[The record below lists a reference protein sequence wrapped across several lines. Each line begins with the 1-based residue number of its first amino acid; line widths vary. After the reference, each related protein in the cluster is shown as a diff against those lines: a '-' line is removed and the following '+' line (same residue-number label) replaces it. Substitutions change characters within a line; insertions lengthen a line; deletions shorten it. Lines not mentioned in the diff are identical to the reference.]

1 MLNRNEKLLVLINA
15 IYFIAATMS
24 AVFVNVYLYAFTGSI
39 YSMTLYAMVRFTMI
53 PLGFYVGG
61 MLSRKLSLSTI
72 LSIGLLIIISAF
84 AFLLGFNHLFY
95 DNYYL
100 IFVVGL
106 VLGSGEGL
114 YWFSINS
121 LNLQC
126 STKATRAK
134 FVSTMAIFNSASTVV
149 APFVAT
155 MIVRLASTDAQG
167 YIRIFQIVIVLQ
179 IIAALISRK
188 VENIYVN
195 KSYTVLDKLNLK
207 HDVQWRYV
215 MVSHFIFGVRDSLL
229 IVLTSILIYNATGGS
244 GSLYGDLLTGFAV
257 LNLLANFA
265 ARRLIERQNR
275 LYMYAFGAILLF
287 TSTMVL
293 VLYPSIIGAI
303 YFGVVNAIG
312 NPFMVNTFNIIMMNA
327 LQDYMEEENIFGRII
342 AKEFTLNG
350 GRLLGMA
357 SILIFATFIPEPL
370 SLIVAVTFCS
380 SFALILVVYAFKY
393 HKQRELL
400 KRG

>member
-1 MLNRNEKLLVLINA
+1 MSRNEKLLVIVNA
-15 IYFIAATMS
+15 TYFIAATMS

-357 SILIFATFIPEPL
+357 SILVFATFIPEPL

>member
-1 MLNRNEKLLVLINA
+1 M
-15 IYFIAATMS
+15 
-24 AVFVNVYLYAFTGSI
+24 
-39 YSMTLYAMVRFTMI
+39 
-53 PLGFYVGG
+53 
-61 MLSRKLSLSTI
+61 
-72 LSIGLLIIISAF
+72 
-84 AFLLGFNHLFY
+84 LGFNHLFY

>member
-1 MLNRNEKLLVLINA
+1 MSKNEKLLVIVNA
-15 IYFIAATMS
+15 TYFIAATMS

-39 YSMTLYAMVRFTMI
+39 YSMTMYAMVRFTMI
-53 PLGFYVGG
+53 PLGFYLGG
-61 MLSRKLSLSTI
+61 LFSRKMSLSTI
-72 LSIGLLIIISAF
+72 LSLGLLIIISAF

-121 LNLQC
+121 LNLQ
-126 STKATRAK
+126 SSSKETRAA
-134 FVSTMAIFNSASTVV
+134 FISTMAIFNSASTVV

-155 MIVRLASTDAQG
+155 MIVRFSNTDASG

-188 VENIYVN
+188 VENVYVN
-195 KSYTVLDKLNLK
+195 KPYTIWDKFNLK
-207 HDVQWRYV
+207 HDIQWRYV
-215 MVSHFIFGVRDSLL
+215 MVSHFLFGVRDSLL
-229 IVLTSILIYNATGGS
+229 IVLTSILIYKATGGS
-244 GSLYGDLLTGFAV
+244 GSLYGDLLTGFAL

-265 ARRLIERQNR
+265 ARRLIKRNNR
-275 LYMYAFGAILLF
+275 MQMYAFGAALLF

-293 VLYPSIIGAI
+293 VLVPNIYGAI
-303 YFGVVNAIG
+303 YFGLVNALG

-327 LQDYMEEENIFGRII
+327 LQDYIEEENIFGRII
-342 AKEFTLNG
+342 TKEFTLNG

-357 SILIFATFIPEPL
+357 SIIGFATFIPEPL

-380 SFALILVVYAFKY
+380 SFAIIIVFYAFKY
-393 HKQRELL
+393 HKQRELI
-400 KRG
+400 RRA

>member
-1 MLNRNEKLLVLINA
+1 MSRNEKLLVIVNA
-15 IYFIAATMS
+15 TYFIAATMS

-106 VLGSGEGL
+106 ILGSGEGL

-287 TSTMVL
+287 TSTRVL

>member
-1 MLNRNEKLLVLINA
+1 MSKNEKLLVIVNA
-15 IYFIAATMS
+15 TYFIAATMS

-39 YSMTLYAMVRFTMI
+39 YSMTMYAMVRFTMI
-53 PLGFYVGG
+53 PLGFYLGG
-61 MLSRKLSLSTI
+61 LFSRKMSLSTI
-72 LSIGLLIIISAF
+72 LSLGLLIIISAF

-121 LNLQC
+121 LNLQ
-126 STKATRAK
+126 SSSKETRAS
-134 FVSTMAIFNSASTVV
+134 FISTMAIFNSASTVV

-155 MIVRLASTDAQG
+155 MIVRFSNTDASG

-188 VENIYVN
+188 VENVYVN
-195 KSYTVLDKLNLK
+195 KPYTIWDKFNLK
-207 HDVQWRYV
+207 HDIQWRYV
-215 MVSHFIFGVRDSLL
+215 MVSHFLFGVRDSLL
-229 IVLTSILIYNATGGS
+229 IVLTSILIYKATGGS
-244 GSLYGDLLTGFAV
+244 GSLYGDLLTGFAL

-265 ARRLIERQNR
+265 ARRLIKRNNR
-275 LYMYAFGAILLF
+275 MQMYAFGAALLF

-293 VLYPSIIGAI
+293 VLVPNIYGAI
-303 YFGVVNAIG
+303 YFGLVNALG

-327 LQDYMEEENIFGRII
+327 LQDYIEEENIFGRII
-342 AKEFTLNG
+342 TKEFTLNG

-357 SILIFATFIPEPL
+357 SIIGFATFIPEPL

-380 SFALILVVYAFKY
+380 SFAIIDRKSVV
-393 HKQRELL
+393 
-400 KRG
+400 

>member
-1 MLNRNEKLLVLINA
+1 MSKNEKLLVIVNA
-15 IYFIAATMS
+15 TYFIAATMS

-39 YSMTLYAMVRFTMI
+39 YSMTMYAMVRFTMI

-61 MLSRKLSLSTI
+61 LLSRKMSLSTV

-100 IFVVGL
+100 IFLVGL

-121 LNLQC
+121 LNLQ
-126 STKATRAK
+126 SSSKETRAT
-134 FVSTMAIFNSASTVV
+134 FISTMAIFNSASTVV

-155 MIVRLASTDAQG
+155 MIVRFSDTDAVG

-188 VENIYVN
+188 VENVYVN
-195 KSYTVLDKLNLK
+195 KPYTIFDKFNLK
-207 HDVQWRYV
+207 HDLQWRYV
-215 MVSHFIFGVRDSLL
+215 MVSHFLFGVRDSLL
-229 IVLTSILIYNATGGS
+229 IVLTSILIYKATGGS
-244 GSLYGDLLTGFAV
+244 GSLYGDLLTGFAL
-257 LNLLANFA
+257 LNLVANFA
-265 ARRLIERQNR
+265 ARRLIKRNNR
-275 LYMYAFGAILLF
+275 LMMYLFGSILLF

-293 VLYPSIIGAI
+293 VLVPNIYGAI
-303 YFGVVNAIG
+303 YFGLVNALG

-327 LQDYMEEENIFGRII
+327 LQDYIEEENIFGRII
-342 AKEFTLNG
+342 TKEFTLNG
-350 GRLLGMA
+350 GRLIGMA
-357 SILIFATFIPEPL
+357 SILGFAMFIPEPL
-370 SLIVAVTFCS
+370 SLIVSVTFCS
-380 SFALILVVYAFKY
+380 SFAIILVVYAFNY
-393 HKQRELL
+393 HKKRELF

>member
-1 MLNRNEKLLVLINA
+1 MSRNEKLLVIVNA
-15 IYFIAATMS
+15 TYFIAATMS

-380 SFALILVVYAFKY
+380 SFALVLVVYAFKY

>member
-1 MLNRNEKLLVLINA
+1 MSKNEKLLVIVNA
-15 IYFIAATMS
+15 TYFIAATMS

-39 YSMTLYAMVRFTMI
+39 YSMTMYAMVRFTMI

-61 MLSRKLSLSTI
+61 LMSHKLSLSSI

-84 AFLLGFNHLFY
+84 SFLLGFNQLFY
-95 DNYYL
+95 DNYFL

-121 LNLQC
+121 LNLQ
-126 STKATRAK
+126 SSSKETRAS
-134 FVSTMAIFNSASTVV
+134 FISTMAIFNSASTVI

-155 MIVRLASTDAQG
+155 MIVRLSNTDTQG
-167 YIRIFQIVIVLQ
+167 YIRIFQIVIILQ

-188 VENIYVN
+188 VENVYVN
-195 KSYTVLDKLNLK
+195 KAYTVWDKFNLK
-207 HDVQWRYV
+207 EDLQWRYV
-215 MVSHFIFGVRDSLL
+215 MVSHFLFGVRDSLL

-257 LNLLANFA
+257 FNLIANLA
-265 ARRLIERQNR
+265 ARRFIKRNNR
-275 LYMYAFGAILLF
+275 LMMYAFGSILLF

-293 VLYPSIIGAI
+293 VLSPNIFGAI
-303 YFGVVNAIG
+303 YFGLINALG

-327 LQDYMEEENIFGRII
+327 LQDYIEKENIYGRII
-342 AKEFTLNG
+342 SKEFTLNG
-350 GRLLGMA
+350 GRILGMA

-380 SFALILVVYAFKY
+380 SFAIILVVYAYYY
-393 HKQRELL
+393 HKRRELI

>member
-1 MLNRNEKLLVLINA
+1 MSRNEKLLVIVNA
-15 IYFIAATMS
+15 TYFIAATMS

-179 IIAALISRK
+179 IIAAFISRK

>member
-1 MLNRNEKLLVLINA
+1 MSKNEKLLVIVNA
-15 IYFIAATMS
+15 TYFIAATMS

-39 YSMTLYAMVRFTMI
+39 YSMTMYAMVRFTMI
-53 PLGFYVGG
+53 PLGFYLGG
-61 MLSRKLSLSTI
+61 LLSRKMSLSTI

-106 VLGSGEGL
+106 VLGLGEGL

-121 LNLQC
+121 LNLQ
-126 STKATRAK
+126 SSNKETRAA
-134 FVSTMAIFNSASTVV
+134 FISTMAIFNSASTVV

-155 MIVRLASTDAQG
+155 MIVRFSSTDAAG

-188 VENIYVN
+188 VENVYVN
-195 KSYTVLDKLNLK
+195 RPYTIWDKFNLK
-207 HDVQWRYV
+207 HDIQWRYV
-215 MVSHFIFGVRDSLL
+215 MVSHFLFGVRDSLL
-229 IVLTSILIYNATGGS
+229 IVLTSILIYKATGGS
-244 GSLYGDLLTGFAV
+244 GSLYGDLLTGFAL

-265 ARRLIERQNR
+265 ARRLIKRNNR
-275 LYMYAFGAILLF
+275 MQMYAFGATLLF

-293 VLYPSIIGAI
+293 VLVPNIYGAI
-303 YFGVVNAIG
+303 YFGLVNALG

-327 LQDYMEEENIFGRII
+327 LQDYIEEENIFGRII
-342 AKEFTLNG
+342 TKEFTLNG

-357 SILIFATFIPEPL
+357 SIIGFATFIPEPL

-380 SFALILVVYAFKY
+380 SFAIIIVFYAFKY
-393 HKQRELL
+393 HKQRELI
-400 KRG
+400 RRA

>member
-1 MLNRNEKLLVLINA
+1 MSRNEKLLVIVNA
-15 IYFIAATMS
+15 TYFIAATMS

-114 YWFSINS
+114 FWFSINS

>member
-1 MLNRNEKLLVLINA
+1 MSRNEKLLVIVNA
-15 IYFIAATMS
+15 TYFIAATMS

-114 YWFSINS
+114 FWFSINS

-155 MIVRLASTDAQG
+155 MIVRLTSTDAQG

>member
-1 MLNRNEKLLVLINA
+1 MSRNEKLLVIVNA
-15 IYFIAATMS
+15 TYFIAATMS

-215 MVSHFIFGVRDSLL
+215 MVSHFIVGVRDSLL

>member
-1 MLNRNEKLLVLINA
+1 MSKNEKLLVIVNA
-15 IYFIAATMS
+15 TYFIAATMS

-39 YSMTLYAMVRFTMI
+39 YSMTMYAMVRFTMI

-61 MLSRKLSLSTI
+61 LLSRKMSLSTV

-100 IFVVGL
+100 IFLVGL

-121 LNLQC
+121 LNLQ
-126 STKATRAK
+126 SSSKETRAT
-134 FVSTMAIFNSASTVV
+134 FISTMAIFNSASTVV

-155 MIVRLASTDAQG
+155 MIVRFSDTDAVG

-195 KSYTVLDKLNLK
+195 KPYTIFDKFNLK
-207 HDVQWRYV
+207 HDLQWRYV
-215 MVSHFIFGVRDSLL
+215 MVSHFLFGVRDSLL
-229 IVLTSILIYNATGGS
+229 IVLTSILIYKATGGS
-244 GSLYGDLLTGFAV
+244 GSLYGDLLTGFAL
-257 LNLLANFA
+257 LNLVANFA
-265 ARRLIERQNR
+265 ARRLIKRNNR
-275 LYMYAFGAILLF
+275 LMMYLFGSILLF

-293 VLYPSIIGAI
+293 VLVPNIYGAI
-303 YFGVVNAIG
+303 YFGLVNALG

-327 LQDYMEEENIFGRII
+327 LQDYIEEENIFGRII
-342 AKEFTLNG
+342 TKEFTLNG
-350 GRLLGMA
+350 GRLIGMA
-357 SILIFATFIPEPL
+357 SILGFAMFIHEPL
-370 SLIVAVTFCS
+370 SLIVSVTFCS
-380 SFALILVVYAFKY
+380 SFAIILVVYAFNY
-393 HKQRELL
+393 HKKRELV

>member
-1 MLNRNEKLLVLINA
+1 MSKNEKLLVIVNA
-15 IYFIAATMS
+15 TYFIAATMS

-39 YSMTLYAMVRFTMI
+39 YSMTMYAMVRFTMI

-61 MLSRKLSLSTI
+61 LMSHKLSLSSI

-84 AFLLGFNHLFY
+84 SFLLGFNQLFY
-95 DNYYL
+95 DNYFL

-121 LNLQC
+121 LNLQ
-126 STKATRAK
+126 SSSKETRAS
-134 FVSTMAIFNSASTVV
+134 FISTMAIFNSASTVI

-155 MIVRLASTDAQG
+155 MIVRLSSTDTQG
-167 YIRIFQIVIVLQ
+167 YIRIFQIVIILQ

-188 VENIYVN
+188 VENVYVN
-195 KSYTVLDKLNLK
+195 KAYTVWDKFNLK
-207 HDVQWRYV
+207 EDLQWRYV
-215 MVSHFIFGVRDSLL
+215 MVSHFLFGVRDSLL

-257 LNLLANFA
+257 FNLIANLA
-265 ARRLIERQNR
+265 ARRFIKRNNR
-275 LYMYAFGAILLF
+275 LMMYAFGSILLF

-293 VLYPSIIGAI
+293 VLSPNIFGAI
-303 YFGVVNAIG
+303 YFGLINALG

-327 LQDYMEEENIFGRII
+327 LQDYIEKENIYGRII
-342 AKEFTLNG
+342 SKEFTLNG
-350 GRLLGMA
+350 GRILGMA

-380 SFALILVVYAFKY
+380 SFAIILVVYAYYY
-393 HKQRELL
+393 HKRRELI

>member
-1 MLNRNEKLLVLINA
+1 MSKNEKLLVIVNA
-15 IYFIAATMS
+15 TYFIAATMS

-39 YSMTLYAMVRFTMI
+39 YSMTMYAMVRFTMI
-53 PLGFYVGG
+53 PLGFYFGG
-61 MLSRKLSLSTI
+61 MLSRKMSLSTI
-72 LSIGLLIIISAF
+72 LSFGLLIIISAF

-121 LNLQC
+121 LNLQ
-126 STKATRAK
+126 SSSKETRAA
-134 FVSTMAIFNSASTVV
+134 FISTMAIFNSASTVV

-155 MIVRLASTDAQG
+155 MIVRFSSSDAAG

-188 VENIYVN
+188 VENVYVN
-195 KSYTVLDKLNLK
+195 RPYTIWDKFNLK
-207 HDVQWRYV
+207 HDIQWRYV
-215 MVSHFIFGVRDSLL
+215 MVSHFLFGVRDSLL
-229 IVLTSILIYNATGGS
+229 IVLTSILIYKATGGS
-244 GSLYGDLLTGFAV
+244 GSLYGDLLTGFAL

-265 ARRLIERQNR
+265 ARRLIKRNNR
-275 LYMYAFGAILLF
+275 MQMYAFGAVLLF

-293 VLYPSIIGAI
+293 VLVPNIYGAI
-303 YFGVVNAIG
+303 YFGLVNALG

-327 LQDYMEEENIFGRII
+327 LQDYIEEENIFGRII
-342 AKEFTLNG
+342 TKEFTLNG

-357 SILIFATFIPEPL
+357 SIIGFATFIPEPL

-380 SFALILVVYAFKY
+380 SFAIIIVFYAFKY
-393 HKQRELL
+393 HKQRELI
-400 KRG
+400 KRA

>member
-1 MLNRNEKLLVLINA
+1 MSKNEKLLVIVNA
-15 IYFIAATMS
+15 TYFIAATMS

-39 YSMTLYAMVRFTMI
+39 YSMTMYAMVRFTMI
-53 PLGFYVGG
+53 PLGFYLGG
-61 MLSRKLSLSTI
+61 LLSRKMSLSTI
-72 LSIGLLIIISAF
+72 LSLGLLIIISAF

-121 LNLQC
+121 LNLQ
-126 STKATRAK
+126 SSSKETRAS
-134 FVSTMAIFNSASTVV
+134 FISTMAIFNSASTVI

-155 MIVRLASTDAQG
+155 MIVRFSNTDAAG

-188 VENIYVN
+188 VENVYVN
-195 KSYTVLDKLNLK
+195 KPYTIWDKFNLK
-207 HDVQWRYV
+207 HDIQWRYV
-215 MVSHFIFGVRDSLL
+215 MVSHFLFGVRDSLL
-229 IVLTSILIYNATGGS
+229 IVLTSILIYKATGGS
-244 GSLYGDLLTGFAV
+244 GSLYGDLLTGFAL

-265 ARRLIERQNR
+265 ARRLIKRNNR
-275 LYMYAFGAILLF
+275 MQMYAFGSVLLF

-293 VLYPSIIGAI
+293 VLVPNIYGAV
-303 YFGVVNAIG
+303 YFGLVNALG

-327 LQDYMEEENIFGRII
+327 LQDYIEEENIFGRII
-342 AKEFTLNG
+342 TKEFTLNG

-357 SILIFATFIPEPL
+357 SIIGFATFIPEPL

-380 SFALILVVYAFKY
+380 SFAIIIVLYAFKY
-393 HKQRELL
+393 HKQRELI
-400 KRG
+400 RRA

>member
-1 MLNRNEKLLVLINA
+1 MSRNEKLLVIVNA
-15 IYFIAATMS
+15 TYFIAATMS

-215 MVSHFIFGVRDSLL
+215 MVSHFIFVVRDSLL

>member
-1 MLNRNEKLLVLINA
+1 MSRNEKLLVIVNA
-15 IYFIAATMS
+15 TYFIAATMS